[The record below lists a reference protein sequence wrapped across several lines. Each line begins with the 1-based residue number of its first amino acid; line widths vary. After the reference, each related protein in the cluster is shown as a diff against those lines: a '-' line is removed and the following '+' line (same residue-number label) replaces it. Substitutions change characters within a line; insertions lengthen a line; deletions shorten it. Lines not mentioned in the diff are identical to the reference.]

1 MLVAA
6 REAMA
11 FAAACSRGDLDR
23 NRMLVLAIVKDV
35 EIVGEA
41 ASRMTP
47 STRAAHPEIPWAEII
62 GMRNRLTHAYYEV
75 DLDTVW
81 DTVTADLPHLVALLE
96 PLVQQ

>member
-1 MLVAA
+1 
-6 REAMA
+6 
-11 FAAACSRGDLDR
+11 
-23 NRMLVLAIVKDV
+23 MLVLAIVKDV

-81 DTVTADLPHLVALLE
+81 DTVTADLPQLVALLE